1 MKQSERPLVERLIK
15 HATKIPN
22 SFHVP
27 GHKNG
32 EVFGKQSKSLFSSI
46 LTIDQT
52 EITGLDD
59 LHNAEGVIAEAE
71 KLTAELYGVQSTH
84 FLVAGSTVGNLA
96 TSLAFLKRNDKVI
109 VQRNSHQSVFH
120 GIELAGADP
129 IFIEPEKDPISQLA
143 LGVSI
148 QTLQEAITCYP
159 EAKAVFI
166 TQPSYEGYA
175 QSLVPH
181 VKAAHG
187 ANMVICVDEAHGA
200 HLMTANTN
208 CWPESA
214 VAAGADVVIQ
224 SAHKTL
230 PAMTM
235 ASWLHINSTT
245 ITTEYL
251 TYYLRLLQSSSPSY
265 PLMASLD
272 LARAYVATIS
282 RDDWKQKALKMNE
295 FKKAFKTSHDWFC
308 ASQTISQFTQDPL
321 KVAFI
326 TPLQGLPYLWQ
337 RKMEE
342 NNVYPELVSPHHL
355 LLTLPLTWDS
365 NKTEKWVPFFQTIF
379 QRSLTEKGVFK
390 RRIPLQENGRKKSVS
405 AQRLTFEEMA
415 KATQTVSPWQKS
427 EGAIAAETITP
438 YPPGIPLIIKGEQI
452 THNHLERLADLVEM
466 KAAFQTGKHW
476 VEKGIKIFSI

>member
-1 MKQSERPLVERLIK
+1 MKQSDKPLFNKLIK
-15 HATKIPN
+15 HANKTPN

-32 EVFGKQSKSLFSSI
+32 DVFGKEKSLFSSI

-71 KLTAELYGVQSTH
+71 RLTAELYGVQSTH
-84 FLVAGSTVGNLA
+84 FLVGGSTVGNLA
-96 TSLAFLKRNDKVI
+96 MSLTFLKRNDKVI

-120 GIELAGADP
+120 GIELAGAHP
-129 IFIEPEKDPISQLA
+129 IFIEPERDPLSQLV

-148 QTLQEAITCYP
+148 ETLQEAIKRYP

-166 TQPSYEGYA
+166 TQPSYEGYT
-175 QSLVPH
+175 QSLVSH

-200 HLMTANTN
+200 HLLTANKN
-208 CWPESA
+208 SWPESA

-235 ASWLHINSTT
+235 ASWLHINSTS
-245 ITTEYL
+245 ITAEYL
-251 TYYLRLLQSSSPSY
+251 SYYLRLLQSSSPSY

-282 RDDWKQKALKMNE
+282 SADWKEKALKMNE
-295 FKKAFKTSHDWFC
+295 FKRAFKTDHEWFC
-308 ASQTISQFTQDPL
+308 ASQTINQFTQDPL
-321 KVAFI
+321 KVVFI
-326 TPLQGLPYLWQ
+326 TPLQGLPYLWK
-337 RKMEE
+337 RRMEKE
-342 NNVYPELVSPHHL
+342 NVYPELVSPHHL

-365 NKTEKWVPFFQTIF
+365 NKTEKWVPFFQRIF
-379 QRSLTEKGVFK
+379 QHSLVEKGHFK
-390 RRIPLQENGRKKSVS
+390 RWKPLQHDSQKKPVS
-405 AQRLTFEEMA
+405 AQRLPFEEMTT
-415 KATQTVSPWQKS
+415 ATQDVSPWEKS

-452 THNHLERLADLVEM
+452 TYNHLEQLADLIEM

-476 VEKGIKIFSI
+476 IEEGIKIFSI